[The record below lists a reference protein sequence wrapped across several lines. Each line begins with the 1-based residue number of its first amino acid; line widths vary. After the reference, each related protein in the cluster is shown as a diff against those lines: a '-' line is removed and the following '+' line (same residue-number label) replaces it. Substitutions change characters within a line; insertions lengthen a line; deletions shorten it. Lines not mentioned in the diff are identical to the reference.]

1 MDILHGLNEKRGL
14 TIIMVSH
21 DSQVLAETT
30 WRIERME
37 AGSFV

>member
-1 MDILHGLNEKRGL
+1 MRGL
-14 TIIMVSH
+14 TIVLVSH

-37 AGSFV
+37 AGSFA